1 MSLSSSFAKIT
12 LVGTLFVSVLVG
24 TCSSAREVLSDVR
37 YLPAVCFL
45 KDSTSL
51 SNLVLIGG
59 AGAAA
64 DPDFPE
70 ERKVGEGVGWV
81 EPAPLPSRNT
91 GAAV

>member
-1 MSLSSSFAKIT
+1 
-12 LVGTLFVSVLVG
+12 
-24 TCSSAREVLSDVR
+24 VLSDVR

-64 DPDFPE
+64 DPDLPE
-70 ERKVGEGVGWV
+70 ERKVGEGVGLV
-81 EPAPLPSRNT
+81 EPAPLPSRNP
-91 GAAV
+91 GAAVYSTVAVGRVCSGIRSSWVKELRGDPGE